1 MLTSRPGRSSRLGVA
16 KRRRLASL
24 GQMDEPRLTEIDGP
38 ALGPWMD
45 ELGGLRI
52 AVFREF
58 PYLYEGDLDYERRY
72 LSVYLGCPRARVVLV
87 QDAGGHLVGATT
99 CLPLSDE
106 DEAFREPFVRAGHNP
121 SEWLYLGE
129 SLLLPAWRGRG
140 LGKVFFDRRESHA
153 KRLGLHAATFCAVAR
168 SDNHPL
174 RPASYRPLR
183 PFWESR
189 GYAEQPALQATY
201 RWKDIGETAATPKAL
216 IFWTKTWTA

>member
-1 MLTSRPGRSSRLGVA
+1 
-16 KRRRLASL
+16 
-24 GQMDEPRLTEIDGP
+24 MDEPRLTEIDGP

-45 ELGGLRI
+45 ALGGLRI

-87 QDAGGHLVGATT
+87 QDAGGLLVGATT

-140 LGKVFFDRRESHA
+140 LGKVFFDRREAHA
-153 KRLGLHAATFCAVAR
+153 ARLGLSRAAFCAVDRPAG
-168 SDNHPL
+168 HAL
-174 RPASYRPLR
+174 RPASHRPLDA
-183 PFWESR
+183 FWMSR
-189 GYAEQPALQATY
+189 GYTRRPELQAIY
-201 RWKDIGETAATPKAL
+201 PWKDIGEAAETPKTL
-216 IFWTKTWTA
+216 TFWTRTWNA